1 MTISGGLVS
10 IEDGNKK
17 AEDYS
22 PARKV
27 RVELK
32 FDVPEGS
39 DEAQRIV
46 DDVARVANNKVE
58 ELLGR
63 QPAAGT
69 TTTTFQPASAAAP
82 VEEKKKRGRP
92 AVAPTVAP
100 APDTKEAY
108 AAPDTKEAYAAKAA
122 AAEAK
127 TNGVAPPSDE
137 LDELLG
143 GGLQAEPISDKQLL
157 DAIKAVNT
165 NPAMIQRIKETVKAF
180 CPREDKAGFRVA
192 DIAQEHRQ
200 MFIDKLQG
208 LPQD

>member
-10 IEDGNKK
+10 IEDGTKK
-17 AEDYS
+17 AEDYA

-39 DEAQRIV
+39 DEFQRII
-46 DDVARVANNKVE
+46 DDVARIANNKVE

-63 QPAAGT
+63 KAAVEIEVVEPPKKSGK
-69 TTTTFQPASAAAP
+69 PKPKEVVVSVP
-82 VEEKKKRGRP
+82 VS
-92 AVAPTVAP
+92 
-100 APDTKEAY
+100 DTKAADEAK
-108 AAPDTKEAYAAKAA
+108 AAYAAKCAAEEAA
-122 AAEAK
+122 AK
-127 TNGVAPPSDE
+127 SKPDE

-143 GGLQAEPISDKQLL
+143 DSGLAPEPISDKQLL

-208 LPQD
+208 LPTD